1 MNMSDVYCVQ
11 KINIYNG
18 DIDLDLINARTHETF
33 SVRLNIK
40 QPPQTIIPAIKT
52 LKTTE
57 DDIICDNSKYYNYSF
72 NVLHNG
78 QLGDPIQLAS
88 MKEEDLFIV
97 GKVISIPTQLQQIY
111 EFEEVKG

>member
-1 MNMSDVYCVQ
+1 MEMPDVYCVK

-18 DIDLDLINARTHETF
+18 DIDLDLVNVTTHETF
-33 SVRLNIK
+33 SVRFNRE
-40 QPPQTIIPAIKT
+40 QPPQKIRPTIAT

-57 DDIICDNSKYYNYSF
+57 DDIICDSSKYYNYSF

-88 MKEEDLFIV
+88 VKEEDLFII
-97 GKVISIPTQLQQIY
+97 GKKISIPTQLQQIY
-111 EFEEVKG
+111 EFKEV